1 MCVPLYKKRTD
12 EERKRERERERDS
25 LAILIGWFDYH
36 FLKLVVF

>member
-12 EERKRERERERDS
+12 EERKRERERDS